1 MTKQEN
7 RQIKLLIKQR
17 ILEYVQSQGISL
29 YSFYKNSGITRNT
42 FSTQSGISESNLM
55 KFRQY
60 APEVSLHWLVE
71 GEGGMFEQWTP
82 VGKVDPEMIRDLEN
96 IHYEPGA
103 HLQMASDVNLNYQVS
118 CECEKDV
125 CLGSK
130 GIPLYELEY
139 KENLIEFFSRRAR
152 IKSTEQLIIPGAPA
166 CDGAIRI
173 QKEMLSPLKRGD
185 ILFYRKCDMSDAPDY
200 DRMYLLLCE
209 KERKKE
215 LVVGKL
221 LPGSMSEWEKV
232 GEEISSVTLKESVSA
247 VAKIVGCVHFD
258 LF

>member
-42 FSTQSGISESNLM
+42 FSTQSGISELNLM

-71 GEGGMFEQWTP
+71 GEGEMLERWVP
-82 VGKVDPEMIRDLEN
+82 LRKEDPQVVRQGEEM
-96 IHYEPGA
+96 HYEPKFQ
-103 HLQMASDVNLNYQVS
+103 LQMASDVKAGYRTSRETKSEEAVS
-118 CECEKDV
+118 
-125 CLGSK
+125 
-130 GIPLYELEY
+130 GIPLYELEDE
-139 KENLIEFFSRRAR
+139 ENLLEFFSRQTTVESSER
-152 IKSTEQLIIPGAPA
+152 LIIPGAPF
-166 CDGAIRI
+166 CDGAFRI
-173 QKEMLSPLKRGD
+173 HREILSPLRRGD
-185 ILFYRKCDMSDAPDY
+185 ILFYRKCGMNDALDY

-209 KERKKE
+209 RDGKTE

-221 LPGSMSEWEKV
+221 LPGSISEWIEMGKEGSPAIV
-232 GEEISSVTLKESVSA
+232 KGSVCA
-247 VAKIVGCVHFD
+247 VAKIVGCTHFD
-258 LF
+258 LL